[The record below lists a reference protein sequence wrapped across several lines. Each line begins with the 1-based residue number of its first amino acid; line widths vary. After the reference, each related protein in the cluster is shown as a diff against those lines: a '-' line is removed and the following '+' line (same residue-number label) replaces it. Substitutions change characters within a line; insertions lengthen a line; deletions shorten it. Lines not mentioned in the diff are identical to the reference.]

1 MTDGEEKARNGA
13 WEEDEGLDDDGR
25 LGKQADN
32 WRIISL
38 VPSARQLCNG
48 T

>member
-1 MTDGEEKARNGA
+1 MG
-13 WEEDEGLDDDGR
+13 EEDEGLDDDSR

-38 VPSARQLCNG
+38 VPSAK
-48 T
+48 